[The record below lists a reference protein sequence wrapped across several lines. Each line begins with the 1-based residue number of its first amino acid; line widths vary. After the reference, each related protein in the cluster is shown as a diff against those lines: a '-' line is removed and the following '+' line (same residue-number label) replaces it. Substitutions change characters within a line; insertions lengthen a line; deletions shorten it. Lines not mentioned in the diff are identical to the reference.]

1 MINPL
6 YPPSFY
12 DIKIHFAR
20 YLKDPFLVIW
30 KNLFSLFERSF
41 SRYLKDPFLVIW
53 KNLFLLFER
62 TSFSLFERT
71 SFSLFESLLWER
83 IFFLFV
89 FLRHFIYKY
98 DDLCHQFVT
107 TVYWIIEKRTCKG
120 IPCTHNL
127 YWRIYVERL
136 LNENWMSIIFI

>member
-53 KNLFLLFER
+53 KNLFL
-62 TSFSLFERT
+62 LFERT